1 MLIECSV
8 FNYQIFIPLIYPIFI
23 QIKSKIE
30 YIYIKKDNIL
40 FKIFRYYLSYNL
52 SFIFLLIVKYRT
64 RSTVRK
70 TNDNDNLLDK
80 NIERSSWINPL
91 DIEQKKLIR
100 RKKLKS
106 RLFIIL
112 LIVFSFLPN
121 LVNQIYKD
129 DDINIGKQSIG
140 VLFEILFFIILSII
154 LLKEKLYRHHY
165 FSLYI
170 ISFTLLILVISF
182 IICHKEKKVLKA
194 ILFYFVLSFLFC
206 LYDVLGKKYMNLYYD
221 SPYNI
226 MFTIGLITTIILMI
240 YDTIVYIFFKVEN
253 YGIIIGFQEN
263 INFSSFFLFLLEL
276 ICEFLWNLGIWLTLY
291 YFTPCHFIISES
303 ISEYIYYTI
312 DAINSDDGNKH
323 YSSFNI
329 ILYSVCYVINIISA
343 LIFNEIII
351 LNFRGLS
358 EFTKKEIRKR
368 ERIDTLIAFKRYN
381 DTIATTNTNQS
392 ERNESLIN
400 LDENN
405 LKE

>member
-8 FNYQIFIPLIYPIFI
+8 FNCQIFIPLIYPIFI
-23 QIKSKIE
+23 QIKTKIKE
-30 YIYIKKDNIL
+30 LYITKDNIL

-70 TNDNDNLLDK
+70 TNNNNNLLNK
-80 NIERSSWINPL
+80 KIERSTWINPL

-100 RKKLKS
+100 NKKLKS

-112 LIVFSFLPN
+112 LIVICFLSN
-121 LVNQIYKD
+121 LVNQKYKD
-129 DDINIGKQSIG
+129 DNISIGKQSIG
-140 VLFEILFFIILSII
+140 VLFEILIFIILSII

-165 FSLYI
+165 FSLGI

-194 ILFYFVLSFLFC
+194 FLFYFVLSLLFC
-206 LYDVLGKKYMNLYYD
+206 LYDVLGKKYMNLYYN

-240 YDTIVYIFFKVEN
+240 YDTIVYFFFKFKD

-263 INFSSFFLFLLEL
+263 VYFSNLYLFLLEL

-312 DAINSDDGNKH
+312 DAINSDAENKN

-351 LNFRGLS
+351 LNFKGLS
-358 EFTKKEIRKR
+358 EFTKTKIRER
-368 ERIDTLIAFKRYN
+368 ERIDTYNTLKREN
-381 DTIATTNTNQS
+381 NTVRTTNTSANQS
-392 ERNESLIN
+392 ERNESLRD

-405 LKE
+405 

>member
-1 MLIECSV
+1 
-8 FNYQIFIPLIYPIFI
+8 
-23 QIKSKIE
+23 
-30 YIYIKKDNIL
+30 
-40 FKIFRYYLSYNL
+40 
-52 SFIFLLIVKYRT
+52 
-64 RSTVRK
+64 
-70 TNDNDNLLDK
+70 
-80 NIERSSWINPL
+80 
-91 DIEQKKLIR
+91 
-100 RKKLKS
+100 
-106 RLFIIL
+106 
-112 LIVFSFLPN
+112 
-121 LVNQIYKD
+121 
-129 DDINIGKQSIG
+129 
-140 VLFEILFFIILSII
+140 
-154 LLKEKLYRHHY
+154 
-165 FSLYI
+165 
-170 ISFTLLILVISF
+170 
-182 IICHKEKKVLKA
+182 
-194 ILFYFVLSFLFC
+194 
-206 LYDVLGKKYMNLYYD
+206 MNLYYD

-253 YGIIIGFQEN
+253 YGIIIGFQKN

-312 DAINSDDGNKH
+312 DAINSDAGNKH

-368 ERIDTLIAFKRYN
+368 ERIDTLIAFKRDN